1 MKKWI
6 IRKIK
11 IYRDFWLNYKW
22 FILFQIWDEI
32 YESSNIDIFLRDYK
46 NKYHNIE
53 NVAWCDFKVLREYK
67 KSDWC
72 IFEIEL
78 ISSVFNVNR
87 IVSYLS
93 L

>member
-32 YESSNIDIFLRDYK
+32 YESSNIEIFLRDYK

-53 NVAWCDFKVLREYK
+53 NVAWCDFKVLRQYK
-67 KSDWC
+67 QDNWFV
-72 IFEIEL
+72 FEIEL
-78 ISSVFNVNR
+78 ISSVFNANR